1 MKFLSLVITLKLY
14 TFFFICITANLWYF
28 FFLSLTI
35 VTCMMHSS
43 PVMIYEYSVIQWK
56 TQCAGGQNIALLGC
70 LSPPLSIIN
79 RYSWIVREAWW
90 NIERKYCNGL
100 VSYSGGN
107 CNTPDL
113 LHAMETEISS
123 SWMGHLP
130 LSTDFTFCQLSFKKI
145 ACWGER
151 EFLGWE
157 NWLKLTT
164 KKYST
169 EKLYDSK
176 NEN

>member
-1 MKFLSLVITLKLY
+1 MKLY

-43 PVMIYEYSVIQWK
+43 PAIIYKVNTVLSSGRHSVLESGLKGPVSDQ
-56 TQCAGGQNIALLGC
+56 AGSLCYLRGQNIALLGC

-90 NIERKYCNGL
+90 NTERKHCNGL

-123 SWMGHLP
+123 SWIGHLP
-130 LSTDFTFCQLSFKKI
+130 L
-145 ACWGER
+145 WV
-151 EFLGWE
+151 
-157 NWLKLTT
+157 
-164 KKYST
+164 
-169 EKLYDSK
+169 
-176 NEN
+176 